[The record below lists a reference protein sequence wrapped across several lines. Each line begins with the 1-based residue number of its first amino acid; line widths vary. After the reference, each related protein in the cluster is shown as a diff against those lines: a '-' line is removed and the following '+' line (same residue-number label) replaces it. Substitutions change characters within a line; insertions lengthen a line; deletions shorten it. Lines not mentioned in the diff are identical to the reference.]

1 MVRTRSTNN
10 VGPLSA
16 EDQLA
21 HEIPRERWRQFL
33 DRFSVEHLNA
43 TACVEVRGTEQGGAH
58 HLTHHMPLMGIS
70 ADTNNDENMIEVM
83 LGDGD
88 ELLTHMIP
96 QPQHLWAHNEDGEHP
111 TVQIEGSDGTV
122 TLVQL

>member
-10 VGPLSA
+10 SGPISA
-16 EDQLA
+16 EDERA

-43 TACVEVRGTEQGGAH
+43 TACVEVRGTEEGGSH

-70 ADTNNDENMIEVM
+70 ADLKDNENMIEVM

-88 ELLTHMIP
+88 ELLTHMIAGP
-96 QPQHLWAHNEDGEHP
+96 LHVWARNEDSEHA
-111 TVQIEGSDGTV
+111 TVQIEGKDGTV